1 MKKQRHR
8 AVAQADSFMA
18 ARKRDK
24 REREASA
31 EPMESE
37 QASIQQT
44 PAEMARA
51 RVWRLHMRGYPK
63 VRIAAEVNLDRGT
76 VSKIITAYYA
86 DIRDEGKSLRR
97 DARRELDE
105 AIQRMRMVQQQAW
118 DDHDADDEREQRVL
132 ALSIAQ
138 ANQVSDDDE
147 PRKGRESAVSIRY
160 QSQRSQYL
168 RIILDAEKEIARL
181 EGLYEGLLDVE
192 GAAVFRITK
201 LSPEAA
207 SALSA
212 ANRRSLP
219 APAESSDGESAAS

>member
-18 ARKRDK
+18 ARKGNK
-24 REREASA
+24 RERDAPA
-31 EPMESE
+31 EPMGTQ
-37 QASIQQT
+37 QASEYQHV
-44 PAEMARA
+44 AETSRA
-51 RVWRLHMRGYPK
+51 RIWEMHLRGIPK
-63 VRIAAEVNLDRGT
+63 TRIAADFLLARATVARVISACYAEV
-76 VSKIITAYYA
+76 A
-86 DIRDEGKSLRR
+86 DERKQQM
-97 DARRELDE
+97 ARKLGE
-105 AIQRMRMVQQQAW
+105 AVQRMRLVQEQAW
-118 DDHDADDEREQRVL
+118 SDHDADDEREQRVL
-132 ALSIAQ
+132 ALSLAQ
-138 ANQVSDDDE
+138 AAADTNTKETKEVRPSN
-147 PRKGRESAVSIRY
+147 VSIRY

-181 EGLYEGLLDVE
+181 EGLYEGLLDGE

-219 APAESSDGESAAS
+219 APAESSDGESATS

>member
-1 MKKQRHR
+1 MARRKT
-8 AVAQADSFMA
+8 AQ
-18 ARKRDK
+18 
-24 REREASA
+24 REREAIA
-31 EPMESE
+31 EPMESQ
-37 QASIQQT
+37 QAGIQQT

-51 RVWRLHMRGYPK
+51 RVWELHLRGLPK
-63 VRIAAEVNLDRGT
+63 VRIAQAVNLDRGT
-76 VSKIITAYYA
+76 VAKLITACYA
-86 DIRDEGKSLRR
+86 EIADERRR
-97 DARRELDE
+97 DAKRKLDG
-105 AIQRMRMVQQQAW
+105 AVQRMRLVQEQAW
-118 DDHDADDEREQRVL
+118 NDHDADDERERQVL

-138 ANQVSDDDE
+138 ANQASDDDE
-147 PRKGRESAVSIRY
+147 PRKGRESSVSIRY

>member
-1 MKKQRHR
+1 
-8 AVAQADSFMA
+8 MA

-24 REREASA
+24 REREAIA
-31 EPMESE
+31 EPMEPQ
-37 QASIQQT
+37 QAGIQQT

-51 RVWRLHMRGYPK
+51 RVWELHLRGLPK
-63 VRIAAEVNLDRGT
+63 VRIAQAVNLDRGT
-76 VSKIITAYYA
+76 VAKLITACYA
-86 DIRDEGKSLRR
+86 EIADERRR
-97 DARRELDE
+97 DAKRKLDG
-105 AIQRMRMVQQQAW
+105 AVQRMRLVQEQAW
-118 DDHDADDEREQRVL
+118 NDHDADDERERQVL

-138 ANQVSDDDE
+138 ATPQAADASDASDDSDAKSRHNSA
-147 PRKGRESAVSIRY
+147 PSAVSIRY

-201 LSPEAA
+201 ISPEAA

-212 ANRRSLP
+212 ANRRILP
-219 APAESSDGESAAS
+219 PPAEASDGESGEA